1 MLVSATKT
9 IKTVSKQ
16 LQTDETSAE
25 KALDYKKQQ
34 LKHHRAKIQGWSQRR
49 AQEAFYLYHHIP
61 QSRAA
66 QEGAKKD
73 FTPQGKE
80 RGRSKP

>member
-49 AQEAFYLYHHIP
+49 AQEAFNCITTFPSPEQLKKVP
-61 QSRAA
+61 RRTSLPREKESR
-66 QEGAKKD
+66 
-73 FTPQGKE
+73 T
-80 RGRSKP
+80 SKP